1 MSSEP
6 GSGIRAGLDAV
17 FAFEELDAGAGA
29 RSSVPAVDPLGL
41 ALAEAEAVR
50 ERARREGLDAG
61 RAEALA
67 EARPELEAA
76 LAALRDAAAAVDRE
90 RHAHAGALEREAV
103 ALGLRIAEKVVSGA
117 LQVQPERVVDVVTGA
132 LRGIVDRQRVVVD
145 VNPQDAEVVRAA
157 VGDLDAAL
165 GGIAHLEVHAERR
178 VARGGAVVRTEEGE
192 LDATVDAKLERAREA
207 VARELGG

>member
-1 MSSEP
+1 MSSE
-6 GSGIRAGLDAV
+6 AET
-17 FAFEELDAGAGA
+17 FAFEELDAGGGA

-50 ERARREGLDAG
+50 ERARREGLEAG

-67 EARPELEAA
+67 EARPQLAAALEA
-76 LAALRDAAAAVDRE
+76 LGGAAAAVERE
-90 RHAHAGALEREAV
+90 RHAHAAALEREAA
-103 ALGLRIAEKVVSGA
+103 ALALRIAEKVVSGA
-117 LQVQPERVVDVVTGA
+117 LEVQPERVVDVVTGA
-132 LRGIVDRQRVVVD
+132 LRGLIDRGRMVVA
-145 VNPQDAEVVRAA
+145 VNPEDAEVVRAS

-178 VARGGAVVRTEEGE
+178 VARGGALVRTEQGE

-207 VARELGG
+207 VARELRA